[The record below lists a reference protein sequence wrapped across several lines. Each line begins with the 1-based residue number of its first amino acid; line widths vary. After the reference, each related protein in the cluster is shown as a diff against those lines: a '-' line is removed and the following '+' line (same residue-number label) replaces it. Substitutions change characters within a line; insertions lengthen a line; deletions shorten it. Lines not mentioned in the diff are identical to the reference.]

1 MHSHASFQLNS
12 MWNRL
17 RRTRNWPYLALLIFV
32 VLPLLWIAYSLAVR
46 SGMFKFSG
54 APSSEQVKLFLTF
67 IGGGLATA
75 ATLFAALFTREHNIH
90 EGQRLRL
97 EAVLKSLDSL
107 PAETQRPR
115 MAGVLSTM
123 VLLGQQRIAIRV
135 LEPAWEGGEVDRG
148 TATWLVV
155 QILTGNASYGDS
167 ADNDHSDATSIN
179 EAAALLARHAYQLTD
194 ENMYYFPGH
203 FMRHWRTE
211 KELPTRAKYSLLL
224 AMGRMLVSRDKKWWC
239 PSGDPPRWPTTVL
252 VECAEHEDDQSIR
265 SSAAVLL
272 AALYEH
278 FPAQFADH
286 LPADKLASIMKQAA
300 EAEKATS
307 AVREYL
313 SLANKI
319 RTEWET
325 PESHGEAGDVP
336 LRAVAAD
343 V

>member
-1 MHSHASFQLNS
+1 MHSRASFQLNS
-12 MWNRL
+12 MWKRL
-17 RRTRNWPYLALLIFV
+17 RQTRNWPYLALLIFI
-32 VLPLLWIAYSLAVR
+32 VLPMLWIAYSLALR

-54 APSSEQVKLFLTF
+54 ASSSGQVKLFLTF

-75 ATLFAALFTREHNIH
+75 ATLFAALFTREHNIRTR
-90 EGQRLRL
+90 QRLRL

-107 PAETQRPR
+107 PAESRRPR

-135 LEPAWEGGEVDRG
+135 LEPAWECGEVDRG
-148 TATWLVV
+148 TATWLVG

-167 ADNDHSDATSIN
+167 DDNDHSDETSIN

-211 KELPTRAKYSLLL
+211 KKLSPRAKNSLLL

-239 PSGDPPRWPTTVL
+239 PSGDPPHWPTTVL
-252 VECAEHEDDQSIR
+252 VECAEHEGDRSIR
-265 SSAAVLL
+265 SAAAVLL
-272 AALYEH
+272 AALSKH

-286 LPADKLASIMKQAA
+286 LSADELASIMKLAA
-300 EAEKATS
+300 EAEEATS
-307 AVREYL
+307 TVREYL

-325 PESHGEAGDVP
+325 PRSHGETGDVP

>member
-1 MHSHASFQLNS
+1 MHSHPSRRLNS
-12 MWNRL
+12 MWKRL
-17 RRTRNWPYLALLIFV
+17 RQTRNWPYLALLILV

-46 SGMFKFSG
+46 SGMFKLSG

-75 ATLFAALFTREHNIH
+75 ATLFAALFTREHNMR
-90 EGQRLRL
+90 ERQRLRL

-107 PAETQRPR
+107 PTETQRPR

-123 VLLGQQRIAIRV
+123 VLLGQQRLAIRV
-135 LEPAWEGGEVDRG
+135 LEPAWEGGEVDHG
-148 TATWLVV
+148 TATWLIG
-155 QILTGNASYGDS
+155 QILTGDAPYGDP
-167 ADNDHSDATSIN
+167 AGNDHTDETSIN
-179 EAAALLARHAYQLTD
+179 EAAALLARHAHQLTD
-194 ENMYYFPGH
+194 ENMYYCPGH
-203 FMRHWRTE
+203 FMRRWKTE
-211 KELPTRAKYSLLL
+211 KELPARAKHNLLL
-224 AMGRMLVSRDKKWWC
+224 AMGRMLASRDKKWWC

-252 VECAEHEDDQSIR
+252 VECAEHEDDRSIR
-265 SSAAVLL
+265 LSAAVLL
-272 AALYEH
+272 AALYDH

-286 LPADKLASIMKQAA
+286 LPADKLASILKQAA
-300 EAEKATS
+300 EAEQATS
-307 AVREYL
+307 AVRDYL

-325 PESHGEAGDVP
+325 PKNHGAAGDVP